1 MGEGKLSTAE
11 AAQKDKMEKAES
23 DKDGA
28 KDQLKR
34 REGALH
40 DKTGKAMS
48 SERSMKSEAGSA
60 DRVRRMSQS
69 TADLDVRKALN
80 AKDGADEK
88 MAAAKERMAQA
99 QNEDAAVSA
108 AKNAAKHASELAVKA
123 EKKAVDK
130 GTMAEQLKAK
140 ADSKASLSRSAALT
154 AAELSAKAVAEAGLS
169 AGEQGKSN
177 TLAQEKTDAVAALK
191 KAEADKEFATGLK
204 KKHLRG
210 QAAQKVEK
218 AVDCVVDKAKK
229 NITSV
234 TAQLVT
240 AQAANGAVETTLKSM
255 SANADSAKSVA
266 AKESQQ
272 AIQAQKS

>member
-1 MGEGKLSTAE
+1 LRRP
-11 AAQKDKMEKAES
+11 KACPP
-23 DKDGA
+23 
-28 KDQLKR
+28 R
-34 REGALH
+34 RH
-40 DKTGKAMS
+40 CSSSRSQQTKA
-48 SERSMKSEAGSA
+48 
-60 DRVRRMSQS
+60 
-69 TADLDVRKALN
+69 TL
-80 AKDGADEK
+80 
-88 MAAAKERMAQA
+88 
-99 QNEDAAVSA
+99 
-108 AKNAAKHASELAVKA
+108 VKA
-123 EKKAVDK
+123 TSK
-130 GTMAEQLKAK
+130 EQK
-140 ADSKASLSRSAALT
+140 
-154 AAELSAKAVAEAGLS
+154 VEAGLS

-255 SANADSAKSVA
+255 SAKADSAKSVA

-272 AIQAQKS
+272 AIQAQKSATLAADVATEQTNEANQLAATASKLTEKAQTLAGTANEKVAAAKGQMSEAVQSQDEAKTKQEQAKIANAEAKSAAVTAEEDDVEKTEATQKAAARSAADIKTSQESP